1 MEKFA
6 ASRPGA
12 LVLAALAT
20 AVSGALLVASSAE
33 AAPNKR
39 VRVVSTAKN
48 ADLGKTVLVNRRGL
62 TLYSLSAERRGRFIC
77 TDSTCLSF
85 WTPLVVKLGTK
96 PTGVAGL
103 GTVKRPDGR
112 TQVTFLGRPLYT
124 FYLDSARGDAGGE
137 GFRDVGVWHAAVKR
151 ASSA

>member
-85 WTPLVVKLGTK
+85 WTPLVVKLGTN
-96 PTGVAGL
+96 PTGVAGQA
-103 GTVKRPDGR
+103 TVKRPDGR

-151 ASSA
+151 AASA